1 MLEVCI
7 ILSSTGWRCDTAWR
21 WWYAGFELDG
31 AGGEKCSTC
40 SSYST
45 FFGEKHKK
53 IRLREL

>member
-7 ILSSTGWRCDTAWR
+7 ILSSTGWRYGAAWR
-21 WWYAGFELDG
+21 WSYACFEFDI
-31 AGGEKCSTC
+31 AGGEKYSTC